1 MGLWIEWREKLGC
14 MQMSSVLGTEKGV
27 KGTAFTV
34 KELRTE
40 VSRMRS
46 LYVWSRRFEERKQE
60 QSKVVGKE

>member
-1 MGLWIEWREKLGC
+1 
-14 MQMSSVLGTEKGV
+14 MSSVLGTEMGV

-34 KELRTE
+34 KELRTK

-46 LYVWSRRFEERKQE
+46 LYVWIGRFEERKQE